1 MKIIGIAL
9 KDLTRSFRSTFAI
22 GMMVVAPLMLTG
34 LIYFAFG
41 GPSGGDT
48 KLPEVKAGV
57 VNLDTLPDNAPLQAS
72 LGETIRSIFFDDS
85 VKSWLTARDYA
96 DEASAL
102 AAIDRQEIG
111 VAIIIPENFT
121 EHFLDNQ
128 KDVKVRVVSDPTLA
142 IGPAVAQN
150 MVTAMLDGVTGGQIA
165 LETLMDRQRANG
177 ITPDPAQIPGWAAT
191 YQNWYADFQRNLF
204 HHPDKAALALVA
216 PAAGEATTTNS
227 LQKLMGL
234 VMAGQMIF
242 FAFFTGAY
250 AMMSILREDE
260 EGTLARLFTSPT
272 SRTAI
277 LTGKFLAV
285 VVTVALQGLVL
296 IAAGRFAFGIAW
308 GQPAGVA
315 LALVGQVIA
324 ATGLGVLLIAFVKNS
339 QQAGPVLGGALT
351 LLGML
356 GGVMTSAVSNM
367 PAAFTALANF
377 TPQGWVL
384 KTWRLVMDGQPVS
397 HLLVPFVVMVAL
409 GTLMFAMGAMMFK
422 RRYA

>member
-1 MKIIGIAL
+1 
-9 KDLTRSFRSTFAI
+9 
-22 GMMVVAPLMLTG
+22 MMVVAPLMLTG

-41 GPSGGDT
+41 GPAGGDT

-72 LGETIRSIFFDDS
+72 LGEAIRNIFFDDS

-102 AAIDRQEIG
+102 AAVDRQEIG

-142 IGPAVAQN
+142 IGPVVAQN

-165 LETLMDRQRANG
+165 LETLTSRQQANG
-177 ITPDPAQIPGWAAT
+177 ITPDPAQIPGWVAT
-191 YQNWYADFQRNLF
+191 YQNWYADFQRNLL
-204 HHPDKAALALVA
+204 HHPDYAELALVD
-216 PAAGEATTTNS
+216 PAAGESATTNS
-227 LQKLMGL
+227 LHKLMGL

-285 VVTVALQGLVL
+285 VITVALQGLVL

-324 ATGLGVLLIAFVKNS
+324 ATGLGVC
-339 QQAGPVLGGALT
+339 
-351 LLGML
+351 
-356 GGVMTSAVSNM
+356 
-367 PAAFTALANF
+367 
-377 TPQGWVL
+377 
-384 KTWRLVMDGQPVS
+384 
-397 HLLVPFVVMVAL
+397 
-409 GTLMFAMGAMMFK
+409 
-422 RRYA
+422 